1 MAPKDS
7 ICWGYKV
14 TEVRVEIVTGSVS
27 RLSGGLYYSVRRL
40 AQSLAE
46 REGLRIGVTGLRD
59 RYTAEDLGAWEP
71 LRVNVLAARGP
82 ARLGYTP
89 QWGRT
94 LAEADP
100 QICHTQYVWAYPSV
114 AVRNWGCR
122 EGRPWVVSARGMLD
136 SWAMSHSRWKKRV
149 VWWLFEKKHLEGAA
163 CLHALADSEA
173 ESMRVLGLRNPIAVI
188 PNGVDAGERR
198 AGETATGGAKRLLF
212 LGRLHPKKNLVNLI
226 RAWGRLRDGEP
237 AAGGWTLVIAGWDD
251 GGHEMEL
258 KRMVEESGLSTSVR
272 FAGPLHGGD
281 KERMLAAV
289 QGFVLPS
296 LSEGLPVAVLEA
308 WAAGLPVL
316 KTRACNLP
324 EGFAAGAAMETG
336 PGEESLTASLGRFVS
351 LGGEE
356 RRVMGERGRDL
367 VAGKFSWHAIAGRF
381 AELYGSLAEG
391 KELPG
396 WVRRC

>member
-1 MAPKDS
+1 MPD
-7 ICWGYKV
+7 
-14 TEVRVEIVTGSVS
+14 VRVEIVTGSVS

-40 AQSLAE
+40 AQSLAG
-46 REGLRIGVTGLRD
+46 REGMRIGVTGLRD
-59 RYTAEDLGAWEP
+59 PYTAEDLAAWDP
-71 LRVNVLAARGP
+71 LRVKVLAARGP

-89 QWGRT
+89 EWGRI

-114 AVRNWGCR
+114 AVRNWGCGQ
-122 EGRPWVVSARGMLD
+122 GRPWVVSARGMLD
-136 SWAMSHSRWKKRV
+136 SWAISHSRWKKRV
-149 VWWLFEKKHLEGAA
+149 VWWLFEKKHLHGAA

-173 ESMRVLGLRNPIAVI
+173 ESMRALGLRNPIAVI
-188 PNGVDAGERR
+188 PNGVDAGERPL
-198 AGETATGGAKRLLF
+198 GETGNGAGKRLLF

-226 RAWGRLRDGEP
+226 RAWARVRDGVP

-251 GGHEMEL
+251 GGHEAEL
-258 KRMVEESGLSTSVR
+258 KRMVEESGLSAAVC
-272 FAGPLHGGD
+272 FAGPLHGEE
-281 KERMLAAV
+281 KQRMLAAV

-336 PGEESLTASLGRFVS
+336 TDEASLAASLGRFVS
-351 LGGEE
+351 LGGED
-356 RRVMGERGRDL
+356 RSVMGRRGREL
-367 VAGKFSWHAIAGRF
+367 VAGKFSWNAIAGRF
-381 AELYGSLAEG
+381 AELYVSLAEG
-391 KELPG
+391 KELPR

>member
-1 MAPKDS
+1 MPD
-7 ICWGYKV
+7 
-14 TEVRVEIVTGSVS
+14 VRVEIVTGSVS

-40 AQSLAE
+40 AQSLAG
-46 REGLRIGVTGLRD
+46 RPGMRIGVTGLRD
-59 RYTAEDLGAWEP
+59 RYTAADLHAWDP
-71 LRVNVLAARGP
+71 LAVRVLTARGP

-89 QWGRT
+89 EWGRI

-100 QICHTQYVWAYPSV
+100 HVCHTQYVWAYPSV

-122 EGRPWVVSARGMLD
+122 QGRPWVVSARGMLD

-149 VWWLFEKKHLEGAA
+149 VWWLFEKKHLHGAA

-173 ESMRVLGLRNPIAVI
+173 ESMRALGLRNPIAVI
-188 PNGVDAGERR
+188 PNGVDAGEQSLGETGK
-198 AGETATGGAKRLLF
+198 AGEKRLLF
-212 LGRLHPKKNLVNLI
+212 LGRLHPKKNLANLI
-226 RAWGRLRDGEP
+226 RAWSRVRDAVP

-251 GGHEMEL
+251 GGHEAEL
-258 KRMVEESGLSTSVR
+258 RGMVEASGMSASVC
-272 FAGPLHGGD
+272 FAGPLHGEE
-281 KERMLAAV
+281 KKRMLATV

-316 KTRACNLP
+316 KTPACNLP

-336 PGEESLTASLGRFVS
+336 TGEESLAASLGRFVS

-356 RRVMGERGRDL
+356 RRVMGERGREL
-367 VAGKFSWHAIAGRF
+367 VAGKFSWNAIAGRF
-381 AELYGSLAEG
+381 AELYSSLAEG